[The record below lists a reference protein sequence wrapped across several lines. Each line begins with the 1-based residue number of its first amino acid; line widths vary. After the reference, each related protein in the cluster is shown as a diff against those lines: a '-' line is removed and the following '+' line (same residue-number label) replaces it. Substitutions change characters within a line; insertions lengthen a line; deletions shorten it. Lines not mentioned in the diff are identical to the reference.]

1 FPYTTLFRSL
11 RRRAPGGPAVVDDD
25 VHSAEVFLGGG
36 HHPLHILRAGD
47 VTGEGQGLSP
57 LLFDRFLHLAAG
69 FHLAGADHH
78 AGTGVRQGLRHVPG
92 QAAPA
97 PGDDG
102 RLSIQAEQIERAQQ
116 LFLLSEPRLI
126 PAFFPDNR
134 RFPGRKRRGPFSAA
148 GTRGDLPEP
157 SVPSGVPALVP
168 SGAPRSRKGLRLRQ
182 IPTPRSG
189 QTGPATRALPHRRP
203 PAALPCRSG
212 RRRCVPLSS
221 SGTARSSGAWPPD
234 QTGWAT

>member
-1 FPYTTLFRSL
+1 LTRLYVERFLI
-11 RRRAPGGPAVVDDD
+11 RAPG
-25 VHSAEVFLGGG
+25 
-36 HHPLHILRAGD
+36 LHIP
-47 VTGEGQGLSP
+47 GEAHYSVS
-57 LLFDRFLHLAAG
+57 
-69 FHLAGADHH
+69 
-78 AGTGVRQGLRHVPG
+78 GVRQGRRHVPA

-168 SGAPRSRKGLRLRQ
+168 SG
-182 IPTPRSG
+182 
-189 QTGPATRALPHRRP
+189 
-203 PAALPCRSG
+203 
-212 RRRCVPLSS
+212 
-221 SGTARSSGAWPPD
+221 
-234 QTGWAT
+234 